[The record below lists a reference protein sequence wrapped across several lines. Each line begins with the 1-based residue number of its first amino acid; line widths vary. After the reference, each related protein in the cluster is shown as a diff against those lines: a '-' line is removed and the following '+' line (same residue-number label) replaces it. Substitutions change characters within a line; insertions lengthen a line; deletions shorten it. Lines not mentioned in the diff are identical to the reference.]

1 MKETD
6 KKKSNKTTKNP
17 FVLVLGSGAPPVL
30 LYSEA
35 AWSRRE
41 QTERRVDN
49 VYSRCA
55 RSVWIK
61 NHGTNM
67 QRVF

>member
-1 MKETD
+1 MNILECTGTLALTD
-6 KKKSNKTTKNP
+6 SK
-17 FVLVLGSGAPPVL
+17 VCR
-30 LYSEA
+30 YC
-35 AWSRRE
+35 
-41 QTERRVDN
+41 N

-67 QRVF
+67 QKGVLKALL